1 MDFSQFDQRGR
12 DEAGPVLTIRQPDGG
27 FRRLRAVSGVWEAA
41 DGAFAATSVAAV
53 PARARQAEALLQD
66 QPWSE
71 ATAHQAALALQA
83 EFTPLSDLRA
93 SSQYRHAVLGNL
105 ARRFWLESQGFADV
119 SLDTLQ
125 LEALA

>member
-1 MDFSQFDQRGR
+1 M
-12 DEAGPVLTIRQPDGG
+12 
-27 FRRLRAVSGVWEAA
+27 
-41 DGAFAATSVAAV
+41 
-53 PARARQAEALLQD
+53 PARALQAEAALHG

-71 ATAHQAALALQA
+71 AAAQQAAQALQA

-93 SSQYRHAVLGNL
+93 SSQYRHAVLGSL
-105 ARRFWLESQGFADV
+105 VRRFWLESQGLADV